1 MWIGLKCKNT
11 PDGLEGRHLI
21 YTESRGTRKIP
32 QVIKQNILCHFKNWR
47 QFCAYTTSVNF
58 SWLLVTTEFKLFPQK
73 KNNKTKQNKKQQYKC
88 NRWFYV
94 ICISWACKLS
104 SVFFLQIFLSTS
116 HSKMFMQ
123 YSFRCWLMLL

>member
-58 SWLLVTTEFKLFPQK
+58 SWLLVTTEFKLFPPK
-73 KNNKTKQNKKQQYKC
+73 KKTTKQNKKQQYKC

>member
-58 SWLLVTTEFKLFPQK
+58 SWLLVTAEFKLFPQK
-73 KNNKTKQNKKQQYKC
+73 KKQQNKKQQYKC

>member
-73 KNNKTKQNKKQQYKC
+73 RKQQNKIKQKTTIKMQQVVLCHLY
-88 NRWFYV
+88 
-94 ICISWACKLS
+94 LMG
-104 SVFFLQIFLSTS
+104 LQIKQCIFFANIFIHKPLQNV
-116 HSKMFMQ
+116 HAV
-123 YSFRCWLMLL
+123 